1 MRREAKALIVDD
13 SSIALLMTNFMLQK
27 FGMVDISE
35 AGNGLR
41 ALEEFEAALMGGTP
55 FSIVFL
61 DIVMPLMGGQ
71 ETLRRMRALEAE
83 RGVASEDRAI
93 IIMATSL
100 HSTND
105 MMDALIEGDCSDY
118 LVKPFSTEDVKGM
131 LIKFG
136 FLEES

>member
-13 SSIALLMTNFMLQK
+13 SSIALLMTNFILQK

>member
-13 SSIALLMTNFMLQK
+13 SSIALLMTSFMLQK
-27 FGMVDISE
+27 YGMVDISE

-41 ALEEFEAALMGGTP
+41 ALEDFKEALLGGTP
-55 FSIVFL
+55 FSLVFL

-71 ETLRRMRALEAE
+71 ETLRRMRALETEA
-83 RGVASEDRAI
+83 GVSSEDRAI

-105 MMDALIEGDCSDY
+105 MIDAMIEGDCSDY
-118 LVKPFSTEDVKGM
+118 LVKPFSAEDVRGM
-131 LIKFG
+131 LVKFG
-136 FLEES
+136 FFEES